1 MQKSVRATEI
11 SEGVSHTEI
20 LFALRLYKGVIL
32 VAIRFLNSVTSTSS
46 SFRVSCGELVVDDLW
61 NVHHELELGVVR
73 NGSITIET
81 ALGITQ
87 LSEGDI
93 FFIAPNQKHRFD
105 NNNNVHIEIMLLNL
119 NDGSTLTQ
127 QFIPT
132 AVIKSIV
139 GGNCTKFLYFKP
151 DEDFYGHIY
160 DCFETAFKT
169 EIDKPRGFY
178 LLATGKF
185 YELFYYLFKSRKF
198 EIYDIE
204 TQGKKDRALRRVTEY
219 INENFCSL
227 LTLDIIAEHTGL
239 SRYYISHL
247 FKELLYTT
255 FINYLNELRL
265 SRAALLLTTTN
276 TPVIEIAG
284 KSGFNNIS
292 NFNRAFKMYYGI
304 TPSKY
309 RKSERSKAKV

>member
-1 MQKSVRATEI
+1 M
-11 SEGVSHTEI
+11 
-20 LFALRLYKGVIL
+20 
-32 VAIRFLNSVTSTSS
+32 AIRFLNSVTSTSS

-61 NVHHELELGVVR
+61 SVHHEVEIGIVR
-73 NGSITIET
+73 SGSIVIET
-81 ALGITQ
+81 ALGIEQ
-87 LSEGDI
+87 LDKGDI
-93 FFIAPNQKHRFD
+93 FFIAPNQKHKFD
-105 NNNNVHIEIMLLNL
+105 HNNDAHIEIMLLNL
-119 NDGSTLTQ
+119 NDGTTLTQ

-139 GGNCTKFLYFKP
+139 GGNCTKFFKFKP
-151 DEDFYGHIY
+151 NEEFYRPVHE
-160 DCFETAFKT
+160 CFETAFRA
-169 EIDKPRGFY
+169 EVDKPRGFY

-185 YELFYYLFKSRKF
+185 YELFYYFF
-198 EIYDIE
+198 ETQKLELYDIE

-219 INENFCSL
+219 INENFCNL
-227 LTLDIIAEHTGL
+227 LTLDIIAEHTNL

-247 FKELLYTT
+247 FKELLNTT

-265 SRAALLLTTTN
+265 SRAALLLTTTD

-309 RKSERSKAKV
+309 RKSERSKAAV

>member
-1 MQKSVRATEI
+1 M
-11 SEGVSHTEI
+11 
-20 LFALRLYKGVIL
+20 
-32 VAIRFLNSVTSTSS
+32 AIRFLNSVTSTSS

-61 NVHHELELGVVR
+61 SVHHEVEIGIVR
-73 NGSITIET
+73 SGSIVIET
-81 ALGITQ
+81 ALGIEQ
-87 LSEGDI
+87 LDKGDI
-93 FFIAPNQKHRFD
+93 FFIAPNQKHKFD
-105 NNNNVHIEIMLLNL
+105 HNNDAHIEIMLLNL
-119 NDGSTLTQ
+119 NDGATLTQ

-139 GGNCTKFLYFKP
+139 GGNCTKFLKFKP
-151 DEDFYGHIY
+151 NEEFYRPVHE
-160 DCFETAFKT
+160 CFETAFRA
-169 EIDKPRGFY
+169 EVDKPRGFY

-185 YELFYYLFKSRKF
+185 YELFYYFF
-198 EIYDIE
+198 ETQKLELYDIE
-204 TQGKKDRALRRVTEY
+204 TQGNKDRALRRVTEY
-219 INENFCSL
+219 INENFCNL
-227 LTLDIIAEHTGL
+227 LTLDIIAEHTNL

-247 FKELLYTT
+247 FKELLNTT

-265 SRAALLLTTTN
+265 SRAALLLTTTD

-309 RKSERSKAKV
+309 RKSERSKAAV

>member
-1 MQKSVRATEI
+1 M
-11 SEGVSHTEI
+11 
-20 LFALRLYKGVIL
+20 
-32 VAIRFLNSVTSTSS
+32 AIRFLNSVTSTSS
-46 SFRVSCGELVVDDLW
+46 RFRVSCGELVVDDLW
-61 NVHHELELGVVR
+61 SVHHEVEIGIVR
-73 NGSITIET
+73 SGSIVIET
-81 ALGITQ
+81 ALGIEQ
-87 LSEGDI
+87 LDKGDI
-93 FFIAPNQKHRFD
+93 FFIAPNQKHKFD
-105 NNNNVHIEIMLLNL
+105 HNNDAHIEIMLLNL
-119 NDGSTLTQ
+119 NDGATLTQ

-139 GGNCTKFLYFKP
+139 GGNCTKFFKFKP
-151 DEDFYGHIY
+151 NEEFYRPVHE
-160 DCFETAFKT
+160 CFETAFRA
-169 EIDKPRGFY
+169 EVDKPRGFY

-185 YELFYYLFKSRKF
+185 YELFYYFF
-198 EIYDIE
+198 ETQKLELYDIE

-219 INENFCSL
+219 INENFCNL
-227 LTLDIIAEHTGL
+227 LTLDIIAEHTNL

-247 FKELLYTT
+247 FKELLNTT

-265 SRAALLLTTTN
+265 SRAALLLTTTD

-309 RKSERSKAKV
+309 RKSERSKAAV

>member
-1 MQKSVRATEI
+1 M
-11 SEGVSHTEI
+11 
-20 LFALRLYKGVIL
+20 
-32 VAIRFLNSVTSTSS
+32 AIRFLNSVTSTSS

-61 NVHHELELGVVR
+61 SVHHEVEIGIVR
-73 NGSITIET
+73 SGSIVIET
-81 ALGITQ
+81 ALGIEQ
-87 LSEGDI
+87 LDKGDI
-93 FFIAPNQKHRFD
+93 FFIAPNQKHKFD
-105 NNNNVHIEIMLLNL
+105 HNNDAHIEIMLLNL
-119 NDGSTLTQ
+119 NDGATLTH

-139 GGNCTKFLYFKP
+139 GGNCTKFFKFKP
-151 DEDFYGHIY
+151 NEEFYRPVHE
-160 DCFETAFKT
+160 CFETAFRA
-169 EIDKPRGFY
+169 EVDKPRGFY

-185 YELFYYLFKSRKF
+185 YELFYYFF
-198 EIYDIE
+198 ETQKLELYDIE

-219 INENFCSL
+219 INENFCNL
-227 LTLDIIAEHTGL
+227 LTLDIIAEHTNL

-247 FKELLYTT
+247 FKELLNTT

-265 SRAALLLTTTN
+265 SRAALLLTTTD

-309 RKSERSKAKV
+309 RKSERSKAAV

>member
-1 MQKSVRATEI
+1 MYYYNDNNKTI
-11 SEGVSHTEI
+11 
-20 LFALRLYKGVIL
+20 LYKGVIL

-46 SFRVSCGELVVDDLW
+46 NIRVSCGELIIDDIW
-61 NVHHELELGVVR
+61 SVHHEVKFGFVR
-73 NGSITIET
+73 GGSVTIET
-81 ALGITQ
+81 ALGTEE
-87 LSEGDI
+87 LGEGDV
-93 FFIAPNQKHRFD
+93 FFIAPSQKHRFV
-105 NNNNVHIEIMLLNL
+105 NNNNAHIDIMLLNL
-119 NDGSTLTQ
+119 NDCAALSQ

-132 AVIKSIV
+132 AIIKSIV
-139 GGNCTKFLYFKP
+139 GGNCTKFVRYMP
-151 DEDFYGHIY
+151 EEDFYENIAE
-160 DCFETAFKT
+160 CFDTAFRA
-169 EIDKPRGFY
+169 EIDKQKAFY

-185 YELFYYLFKSRKF
+185 YELFYYLFESGKF

-219 INENFCSL
+219 INENYCNL
-227 LTLDIIAEHTGL
+227 LTLDTIAEHTNL

-247 FKELLYTT
+247 FKELLNTT

-265 SRAALLLTTTN
+265 SRAALLLSTTD
-276 TPVIEIAG
+276 TPVIEVAG

-309 RKSERSKAKV
+309 RKTERNKSKV

>member
-1 MQKSVRATEI
+1 M
-11 SEGVSHTEI
+11 
-20 LFALRLYKGVIL
+20 
-32 VAIRFLNSVTSTSS
+32 AIRFLNSVTSTSS

-61 NVHHELELGVVR
+61 SVHHEVEIGIVR
-73 NGSITIET
+73 SGSIVIET
-81 ALGITQ
+81 ALGIEQ
-87 LSEGDI
+87 LDKGDI
-93 FFIAPNQKHRFD
+93 FFIAPNQKHKFD
-105 NNNNVHIEIMLLNL
+105 HNNGAHIEIMLLNL
-119 NDGSTLTQ
+119 NDGATLTQ

-139 GGNCTKFLYFKP
+139 GGNCTKFLKFKP
-151 DEDFYGHIY
+151 NEEIYGPVHE
-160 DCFETAFKT
+160 CFETAFRA
-169 EIDKPRGFY
+169 EVDKPRGFY

-185 YELFYYLFKSRKF
+185 YELFYYFFETQKL

-219 INENFCSL
+219 INENFCNL
-227 LTLDIIAEHTGL
+227 LTLDIIAEHTNL

-247 FKELLYTT
+247 FKELLNTT

-265 SRAALLLTTTN
+265 SRAALLLTTTD

-309 RKSERSKAKV
+309 RKSERSKAAV

>member
-1 MQKSVRATEI
+1 M
-11 SEGVSHTEI
+11 
-20 LFALRLYKGVIL
+20 
-32 VAIRFLNSVTSTSS
+32 AIRFLNSVTSTSS

-61 NVHHELELGVVR
+61 SVHHEVEIGIVR
-73 NGSITIET
+73 DGSITVET
-81 ALGITQ
+81 ALGIEKLTK
-87 LSEGDI
+87 GDI
-93 FFIAPNQKHRFD
+93 FIIAPNQKHRFD
-105 NNNNVHIEIMLLNL
+105 NNENVHIEIMLLNL
-119 NDGSTLTQ
+119 NDGATLTQ

-139 GGNCTKFLYFKP
+139 GGNCTKFVCYKP
-151 DEDFYGHIY
+151 EEEYYKPICE
-160 DCFETAFKT
+160 CFEVAFRA
-169 EIDKPRGFY
+169 EIDKPKGFY

-185 YELFYYLFKSRKF
+185 YELFYYLFDSGKF

-219 INENFCSL
+219 INENFCNL
-227 LTLDIIAEHTGL
+227 LTLDIIAEHTNL

-247 FKELLYTT
+247 FKELLNTT

-265 SRAALLLTTTN
+265 SRAALLLTTTD

-309 RKSERSKAKV
+309 RKTERSKAAV

>member
-1 MQKSVRATEI
+1 M
-11 SEGVSHTEI
+11 
-20 LFALRLYKGVIL
+20 
-32 VAIRFLNSVTSTSS
+32 AIRFLNSVTSTSS
-46 SFRVSCGELVVDDLW
+46 SFRVSCGELIVDDLW
-61 NVHHELELGVVR
+61 SVHHEVELGIVR
-73 NGSITIET
+73 RGSITIEMP
-81 ALGITQ
+81 LGTEQ
-87 LSEGDI
+87 LKEGNL
-93 FFIAPNQKHRFD
+93 FFIAPNQKHRFE
-105 NNNNVHIEIMLLNL
+105 NNNNAHIEIMLLNL
-119 NDGSTLTQ
+119 NDGATLTQ

-139 GGNCTKFLYFKP
+139 GGNCTKFVSYSP
-151 DEDFYGHIY
+151 EEDFYAQILE
-160 DCFETAFKT
+160 CFETAFKA
-169 EIDKPRGFY
+169 EIDKRKAFY

-185 YELFYYLFKSRKF
+185 YEFFYYLFESGKF

-219 INENFCSL
+219 INENFCNL
-227 LTLDIIAEHTGL
+227 LTLDIIAEHTNL

-247 FKELLYTT
+247 FKELLNTT

-265 SRAALLLTTTN
+265 SRAALLLTTTD

-292 NFNRAFKMYYGI
+292 NFNRAFKMYYGV

-309 RKSERSKAKV
+309 RKSERNKTKV